1 MNLKN
6 GKSQYWVLA
15 LGVVMGG
22 LAVASLPHLVTSAQA
37 QQQGEPRLISGI
49 SAENMAAL
57 RALDNSFA
65 SLAQYI
71 EPSVVKVESTENSGT
86 DMMGRRTGEEKGVGT
101 GVIYRPDGWILTND
115 HVVAGFTK
123 VIVDLSDGRQ
133 LPAKIIHEASSNDL
147 AVIKIDAN
155 DLPAAQF
162 GDSAKVR
169 PGEISMAVGEPFDM
183 DNTVT
188 VGHISALGRI
198 QEIPDRRAGPTGMR
212 MYSDLIQT
220 DTPINMG
227 NSGGPLI
234 NVDGQVIG
242 INSAIFSETGSN
254 VGIGFAIPSNQ
265 ARMVADELIQK
276 GSVTIAYL
284 GLSPVDVPQY
294 LQKEKGIDGG
304 AVVSTAPAQDE
315 PAGEAGIMKDDI
327 ILRVGSFNVRN
338 QQDVR
343 DAMFHYEPGT
353 SIQVEV
359 LRGNQHKTFT
369 VKLGNKADFDAKHAK
384 LMQQQQPSEG
394 DGQGF
399 NNDPFGN
406 LPPEIRRQF
415 GDMIP
420 REQAPDSDG
429 GAQHPQQQPHTGH
442 AKLGVTIDSLNDT
455 TRGDFNIPAGVDGAV
470 VTSVQPGSIAESI
483 GLSSGCVI
491 QQIGSVKVHSAQ
503 DVSDAMKGVNWGDT
517 KMITFIKYGPNGSQT
532 KATTTVT
539 FK

>member
-6 GKSQYWVLA
+6 GRSQYWVLA

-37 QQQGEPRLISGI
+37 QQQQVEARPISGI
-49 SAENMAAL
+49 STENMAAL

-71 EPSVVKVESTENSGT
+71 EPSVVKVESTDNSGT
-86 DMMGRRTGEEKGVGT
+86 DMMGRRMGEEKGVGT

-115 HVVAGFTK
+115 HVVAGFSK
-123 VIVDLSDGRQ
+123 VVVDLSDGRQ
-133 LPAKIIHEASSNDL
+133 LPAKIIHEANSNDL
-147 AVIKIDAN
+147 AVIKVDADN
-155 DLPAAQF
+155 LPAAQF

-198 QEIPDRRAGPTGMR
+198 QTIPDRRAGPMGER

-265 ARMVADELIQK
+265 ARMIANELIEK

-304 AVVSTAPAQDE
+304 AVVATAPAQDE

-327 ILRVGSFNVRN
+327 ILKVGSFSVRN

-343 DAMFHYEPGT
+343 DAMFHYDPG
-353 SIQVEV
+353 SSVQIEV

-369 VKLGNKADFDAKHAK
+369 VKLGNKSDFDAKHAK
-384 LMQQQQPSEG
+384 QMQQQQQSEG
-394 DGQGF
+394 EGQG
-399 NNDPFGN
+399 NNMDPFGN

-415 GDMIP
+415 GQQLP
-420 REQAPDSDG
+420 GGDG
-429 GAQHPQQQPHTGH
+429 DTQQPHQQPQQPHTGK
-442 AKLGVTIDSLNDT
+442 AKLGVHIDSLNDT
-455 TRGDFNIPAGVDGAV
+455 TRGDFHIPAGVDGAV
-470 VTSVQPGSIAESI
+470 VTSVQPGSVAERI
-483 GLSSGCVI
+483 GLSAGCVI
-491 QQIGSVKVHSAQ
+491 QQIGAAKIHSAQ
-503 DVSDAMKGVNWGDT
+503 DVTDAMKDVNWGDS
-517 KMITFIKYGPNGSQT
+517 KMLNFVKYDNGSVIRSSS
-532 KATTTVT
+532 TVT